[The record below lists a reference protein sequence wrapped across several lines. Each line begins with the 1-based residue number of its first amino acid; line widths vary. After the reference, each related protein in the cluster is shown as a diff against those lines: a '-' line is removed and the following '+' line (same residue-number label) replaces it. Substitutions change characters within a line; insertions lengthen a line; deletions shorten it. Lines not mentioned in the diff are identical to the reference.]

1 MLNLPIFGFV
11 PSSLVDYPENTACV
25 IFIKGCNM
33 SCWYCHNRNVMI
45 ESEPF
50 DENQVISMVNKIK
63 RQKLLTGIVV
73 TGGEPTIYGERLYD
87 FLKQLKIETG
97 KKIKLDTNGT
107 NPEILQKILDDK
119 IIDFVAMDIK
129 TRFDKYDSLGFGSAA
144 ELFKSVDLI
153 RKSGIDYQ
161 FRCTENKD
169 IMPEDKEWIIS
180 NFPDIKWQKYVEL
193 EK

>member
-1 MLNLPIFGFV
+1 MIDIPIFGFT

-33 SCWYCHNRNVMI
+33 SCWYCHNKNVMA

-50 DENQVISMVNKIK
+50 GGAQVISIINKIK

-73 TGGEPTIYGERLYD
+73 TGGEPTIYGEKLYD
-87 FLKQLKIETG
+87 FLKELKKETG

-107 NPEILQKILDDK
+107 NPEILSKILSGGL
-119 IIDFVAMDIK
+119 IDFVAMDIK
-129 TRFDKYDSLGFGSAA
+129 TAFEKYDSLGFSGAS

-153 RKSGIDYQ
+153 RKSGIGYQ
-161 FRCTENKD
+161 FRCTENKE
-169 IMPEDKEWIIS
+169 ITPEDKKWIMS
-180 NFPDIKWQKYVEL
+180 NFPEVIWQKYVEINQ
-193 EK
+193 